1 MVGLGS
7 EMGRVLDEPPGVLFF
22 RDGIVFTGGKGGGL
36 PSLRLAGGN
45 SGGPFSSFAL
55 LLLTFGEVGGAI

>member
-7 EMGRVLDEPPGVLFF
+7 GVGRLLDELPVPF
-22 RDGIVFTGGKGGGL
+22 RDGIVCTGGKGGGL
-36 PSLRLAGGN
+36 SSLRLAGGN

-55 LLLTFGEVGGAI
+55 FL